1 DDLAGVRLLL
11 ARDHL
16 EQRRLAGAV
25 GADDA
30 DDGAVGDDQREIVD
44 QQPVA
49 EALADVA
56 ELDDVVAQALARRN
70 EDLVGLL
77 PLLVLDRLQLLQA
90 GQARLALGTAALGV
104 LPGPF
109 QLALNGLLAGL
120 LLVLFLPEALVLLLE
135 PLGVV
140 ALPGNAAAAVQLED
154 PLGGVVEE
162 VAVMGDGHHRA
173 RVALQ
178 ELLQPFHRFGVE
190 VVGGLVQQQHV
201 RLGEQQA
208 AQGDAAL
215 LAAGEV
221 GDLRVPR
228 RQAQGVGGD
237 FQLLLEGVGV
247 AGGEDGFQAFLFL
260 GQGVEVCAF
269 LGVGGVDLVQ
279 ARLRLQDLAHA
290 FLDRLAHGVLGVE
303 LGFLRQVADLDARL
317 RAGLALEVGV
327 DAGHDPQHG
336 GLAGAV
342 QAQQADLGAG
352 EEGQGDVLDDLLL
365 RRDRLGHAVHGV
377 DVLHRGLSAVAGAS
391 RARPVR
397 GWGRAAGAQPVRE
410 SEGGALSPSLRGA
423 ARRPVPRPAAVH
435 GVLPADRRP
444 SAPARPAR
452 RGFSAGPQ
460 RGFRH
465 GRAGQGHRGTPRP
478 AAAGGAASWPQMAA
492 GATLS
497 GLNPHR
503 KPHMFAKDLQIAGYD
518 PELAQAIAD
527 ERRRQE
533 DHVELIASENYAS
546 PRVLE
551 AQGSVLTNKYA

>member
-1 DDLAGVRLLL
+1 RAGGAAGRAAGGQQGLVDGLPAERRPEGAMALPARGMGLESVEELEATSPAQRPGAAARVRAAARALPVGDPGPLPLAAGNQSGRRHQQQDQGHQAGGLRLPGRRLLLPEDPGGLPRTWVKNQKKAAAPKERPPMQQVGRLLEGLEAQTVRLGAFLAEAALLVLLVLAIVALDDLHVRITLDRQNVRGDTVQEPAIVADHQRHARELQQRILERTQRLHVEIVGRLVEQQHVAALQQRLGQVQTAALTAGERADQLLLVRALEVETADVGARLDLDTVDVEDVGTAGDLLEHRVVALQRRAALVDIGQLHGGAEDDLAGVRLLL

-190 VVGGLVQQQHV
+190 VVGGLV
-201 RLGEQQA
+201 
-208 AQGDAAL
+208 
-215 LAAGEV
+215 
-221 GDLRVPR
+221 
-228 RQAQGVGGD
+228 
-237 FQLLLEGVGV
+237 
-247 AGGEDGFQAFLFL
+247 
-260 GQGVEVCAF
+260 
-269 LGVGGVDLVQ
+269 
-279 ARLRLQDLAHA
+279 
-290 FLDRLAHGVLGVE
+290 
-303 LGFLRQVADLDARL
+303 
-317 RAGLALEVGV
+317 
-327 DAGHDPQHG
+327 
-336 GLAGAV
+336 
-342 QAQQADLGAG
+342 
-352 EEGQGDVLDDLLL
+352 
-365 RRDRLGHAVHGV
+365 
-377 DVLHRGLSAVAGAS
+377 
-391 RARPVR
+391 
-397 GWGRAAGAQPVRE
+397 
-410 SEGGALSPSLRGA
+410 
-423 ARRPVPRPAAVH
+423 
-435 GVLPADRRP
+435 
-444 SAPARPAR
+444 
-452 RGFSAGPQ
+452 
-460 RGFRH
+460 
-465 GRAGQGHRGTPRP
+465 
-478 AAAGGAASWPQMAA
+478 
-492 GATLS
+492 
-497 GLNPHR
+497 
-503 KPHMFAKDLQIAGYD
+503 
-518 PELAQAIAD
+518 
-527 ERRRQE
+527 
-533 DHVELIASENYAS
+533 
-546 PRVLE
+546 
-551 AQGSVLTNKYA
+551 